1 MTTTTIFV
9 TGGAGFI
16 GSNLVRRLCHG
27 GKYQVINL
35 DKLTYAGNLESM
47 VDLQDNPCHI
57 FVHGDIGDRAL
68 LKSLFEKYQPRA
80 VFNLAAE
87 SHVDRSIVSGFEFL
101 QTNVLGTFN
110 LLEETTA
117 YWNGLAPNQKGA
129 FRFIHIST
137 DEVYGSLGEMG
148 KFTEQSQI
156 QPNSPYSASK
166 ASSDHFVRAYFHT
179 YGLPT
184 VTTNCSNN
192 YGPYQFPEK
201 MIPLMINHAIEA
213 KPLPVY
219 GDGGNVRDWIY
230 VEDHCAALEALLET
244 NKPGEIYNIGGN
256 SEYKNIEVVHF
267 ICDILEDA
275 FPVRN
280 NPNAK
285 VKPIEKYQDLIT
297 YVPDRPGHDRRYAV
311 DSNKIRTEVG
321 WKPETTFQTGLRK
334 TVKWY
339 LENRIWVDHV
349 RSGEYQMWM
358 KKNYGW
364 RMEEKS

>member
-1 MTTTTIFV
+1 MTPKTVLI

-16 GSNLVRRLCHG
+16 GSNLVRRLCLKG
-27 GKYQVINL
+27 GYYVLNL
-35 DKLTYAGNLESM
+35 DKLTYAGNLESLA
-47 VDLQDNPCHI
+47 DLQDHPNHS
-57 FVHGDIGDRAL
+57 FVRGDIGDREL
-68 LKSLFEKYQPRA
+68 VKSLFERYQPLA

-110 LLEETTA
+110 LLEEATK
-117 YWNGLAPNQKGA
+117 YWIGLDENRKNS

-137 DEVYGSLGEMG
+137 DEVYGSLGSEG
-148 KFTEQSQI
+148 KFNEHTQI

-219 GDGGNVRDWIY
+219 GDGGNIRDWIY
-230 VEDHCAALEALLET
+230 VEDHCAALETILEKNT
-244 NKPGEIYNIGGN
+244 PGDVYNIGGD
-256 SEYKNIEVVHF
+256 SEHKNLDVVHS
-267 ICDILEDA
+267 ICDILEEV
-275 FPVRN
+275 FPVEK
-280 NPNAK
+280 NPQMMSK
-285 VKPIEKYQDLIT
+285 KIKKYQDLIT
-297 YVPDRPGHDRRYAV
+297 FVTDRPGHDRRYAI
-311 DSNKIRTEVG
+311 DSSKIFTETG
-321 WKPETTFQTGLRK
+321 WKPETTFQTGLFM
-334 TVKWY
+334 TIQWY
-339 LENRIWVDHV
+339 LENRVWVDHV
-349 RSGEYQMWM
+349 RSGEYQKWM
-358 KKNYGW
+358 KKNYEW
-364 RMEEKS
+364 RMVEKP